1 MSEESDI
8 EPDNETHIIDI
19 SDLDDVDTNTED
31 LNDVDKLLITT
42 KEESIVLFMS
52 INKLKRKKINKW
64 RAKRKRKKVFKAKI
78 S

>member
-42 KEESIVLFMS
+42 KEESKVLFMS
-52 INKLKRKKINKW
+52 INKLKRKKINK
-64 RAKRKRKKVFKAKI
+64 
-78 S
+78 

>member
-52 INKLKRKKINKW
+52 INKLKRKKINK
-64 RAKRKRKKVFKAKI
+64 
-78 S
+78 

>member
-52 INKLKRKKINKW
+52 IKLFRL
-64 RAKRKRKKVFKAKI
+64 
-78 S
+78 

>member
-8 EPDNETHIIDI
+8 MDDNETHIIDI

-42 KEESIVLFMS
+42 KEE
-52 INKLKRKKINKW
+52 KRK
-64 RAKRKRKKVFKAKI
+64 
-78 S
+78 